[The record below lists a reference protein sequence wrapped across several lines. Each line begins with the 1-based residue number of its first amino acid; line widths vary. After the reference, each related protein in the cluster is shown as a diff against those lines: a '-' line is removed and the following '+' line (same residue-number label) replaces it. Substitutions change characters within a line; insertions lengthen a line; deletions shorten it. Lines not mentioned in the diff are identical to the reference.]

1 MKTKIKKLSLYKKS
15 LILFSLILLII
26 ILWCLIYV
34 SKTLIR
40 YEKSD
45 VNVYINDLLLD
56 MQKSA
61 KKKKIDKYLSYNGQ
75 TSNLENDA
83 NYKEG
88 YKELLTRKK
97 LSYKNSEIENQYD
110 LYADDIL
117 FATVTLEKVRD
128 EKRLG
133 LLNYP
138 VWKTKEIKAHN
149 EKGIYVLDFY
159 IDSNVNLSINNNPI
173 TDDYLVD
180 KEVVNE
186 YQEVSKLVNTPLV
199 KHYQITNLTKE
210 PYIKLVNQK
219 GENVNFEYRDGKYY
233 ANDYFKTDD
242 NNEAFKHL
250 EHADFD
256 ALELAK
262 KWSLFLSKDL
272 MGTRYGLYQLTPNL
286 QEGTAIYKRAYNWA
300 TGIDITFTSQH
311 VLEKERF
318 TNCKLSN
325 FTVYNANAFSVEVYL
340 EKNMRVSGKKIKDI
354 LHEMFYFVY
363 EDGAYRLVYAQ
374 TMGKE

>member
-1 MKTKIKKLSLYKKS
+1 MKAKIKKLSLYQKS

-34 SKTLIR
+34 SRTLIR

-45 VNVYINDLLLD
+45 VNVYINDLLMD
-56 MQKSA
+56 MQKAA
-61 KKKKIDKYLSYNGQ
+61 KKKKIDKYLSYKGK
-75 TSNLENDA
+75 TSNLETDA
-83 NYKEG
+83 SYQEG

-97 LSYKNSEIENQYD
+97 LSYKESATENQYD

-117 FATVTLEKVRD
+117 FASVTLEKVRD

-138 VWKTKEIKAHN
+138 VWKTKDITAHN
-149 EKGIYVLDFY
+149 ENGVYVLDFY
-159 IDSNVNLSINNNPI
+159 IDSNLTLLINNNTI
-173 TDDYLVD
+173 TDDYLMGI
-180 KEVVNE
+180 KPVNE
-186 YQEVSKLVNTPLV
+186 YQDVNTLANTPTI
-199 KHYQITNLTKE
+199 KHYKITNLMQE
-210 PYIKLVNQK
+210 PVIKIVNQK
-219 GENVNFEYRDGKYY
+219 GENVLFQYQDGKYY
-233 ANDYFKTDD
+233 ADNYIKTNDAT
-242 NNEAFKHL
+242 EAFSYL
-250 EHADFD
+250 DNGDFD
-256 ALELAK
+256 ILALAK

-272 MGTRYGLYQLTPNL
+272 TGARYGLYQLTPNL

-311 VLEKERF
+311 TLEKETF
-318 TNCKLSN
+318 TNPKLSN
-325 FTVYNANAFSVEVYL
+325 FTIYNPNAFSVEVYL
-340 EKNMRVSGKKIKDI
+340 EKNMRVSGKKIKDV
-354 LHEMFYFVY
+354 LHEMFYFLY